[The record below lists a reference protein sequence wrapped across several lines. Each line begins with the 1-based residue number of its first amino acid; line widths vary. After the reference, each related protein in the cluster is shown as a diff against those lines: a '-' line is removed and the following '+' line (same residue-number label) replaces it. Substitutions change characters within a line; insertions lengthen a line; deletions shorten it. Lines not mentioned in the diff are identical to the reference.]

1 LDIDKFN
8 EKMDEQ
14 RRKSKASWKGSGDSI
29 VKGDFRAIKER
40 FGENE
45 FIGYDSYQTTATILA
60 LLDSDFKMVDSIDN
74 SDGWLFLDRTPLY
87 AESGGQIGDRG
98 EILGRAKVF
107 DTKKFLGLNLSKFRG
122 SLSVGDRV
130 EALVDSS
137 RYEIA
142 KHHSATHLLHAG
154 LREILGEHV
163 AQAGSQNSESRLRFD
178 FSHPKPL
185 SKEEIKRV
193 EDWVNGKILKAIPR
207 VTNVMSIDEA
217 KERGALALFG
227 EKYGDRVRV
236 VQMGDSVEL
245 CGGTHVDNTSQIGT
259 FIILKES
266 GVSSGVRRVEA
277 ICGKSAL
284 EYINRVRGELD
295 EVKSSLK
302 SQDPIS
308 AIDRLKKQIRE
319 LKGEIKS
326 LESSN
331 RERLTSSK
339 IGDIDVIID
348 EVERGDIKSIIDEAK
363 NRYQKIAIML
373 FQKKGDRVLLASG
386 VKGVDNIKAGDW
398 IREVAPVVGGGG
410 GGRADFAQLVERI
423 LQKLKR
429 LKKKLWDI

>member
-1 LDIDKFN
+1 L
-8 EKMDEQ
+8 E
-14 RRKSKASWKGSGDSI
+14 WGW
-29 VKGDFRAIKER
+29 
-40 FGENE
+40 
-45 FIGYDSYQTTATILA
+45 A
-60 LLDSDFKMVDSIDN
+60 LNF
-74 SDGWLFLDRTPLY
+74 PLKKLRNRPQPNN
-87 AESGGQIGDRG
+87 AKKSGGQIGNRG

-227 EKYGDRVRV
+227 EKYGDGGRV

-245 CGGTHVDNTSQIGT
+245 CGERMWIHSQDLET
-259 FIILKES
+259 F
-266 GVSSGVRRVEA
+266 
-277 ICGKSAL
+277 
-284 EYINRVRGELD
+284 YH
-295 EVKSSLK
+295 SLK
-302 SQDPIS
+302 GRGWRLGFRGLRKGFGGPILVGK
-308 AIDRLKKQIRE
+308 RK
-319 LKGEIKS
+319 
-326 LESSN
+326 
-331 RERLTSSK
+331 
-339 IGDIDVIID
+339 
-348 EVERGDIKSIIDEAK
+348 
-363 NRYQKIAIML
+363 
-373 FQKKGDRVLLASG
+373 LAFKEG
-386 VKGVDNIKAGDW
+386 YFNWEG
-398 IREVAPVVGGGG
+398 
-410 GGRADFAQLVERI
+410 
-423 LQKLKR
+423 
-429 LKKKLWDI
+429 